1 MAGIRLAEVGSASN
15 DRSERTFES
24 CLTIVAS
31 KQRDTFHDWLIAQ
44 SACRL
49 GIERGRPRDGSVGS
63 SAMRARKPRGFSR
76 TKGTTPPFRSRETM
90 RLLSNVHPSKF
101 GIFISFIDDEKKDSM
116 KLNSIEFFDEAARAC

>member
-63 SAMRARKPRGFSR
+63 SAMRASHVASPGQKARLLPFAAGKQCGFSP
-76 TKGTTPPFRSRETM
+76 TSTQVNLEFP
-90 RLLSNVHPSKF
+90 
-101 GIFISFIDDEKKDSM
+101 SFIDERK
-116 KLNSIEFFDEAARAC
+116 IR

>member
-49 GIERGRPRDGSVGS
+49 GIERGRPRDGWLLRYAGEEATWLLPDKRHDS
-63 SAMRARKPRGFSR
+63 SLSQQGNNAASLQR
-76 TKGTTPPFRSRETM
+76 PP
-90 RLLSNVHPSKF
+90 K
-101 GIFISFIDDEKKDSM
+101 
-116 KLNSIEFFDEAARAC
+116 